1 MQYSF
6 LSILMFCCFV
16 DFTLVIVND
25 VNNNIL
31 KKRSQRRER
40 RRRRD
45 LYVNWL
51 TCGFNLIHLKRWAFL
66 AIVEGELTL
75 VSVSPFAQRIVLIF
89 QRVRL
94 CPHTLGKC
102 KGGVCFQSNSML
114 WVSEWVLVSFQ
125 PLFHVGERSRKS
137 ALLFPASEL
146 FFWWGK
152 FSNKMLTKNY
162 KQVSTWIVLCDNQ
175 ITNILFTFICVKMLK
190 VVKIDSN
197 CFSCM
202 VDQLNQIPF

>member
-1 MQYSF
+1 
-6 LSILMFCCFV
+6 MFCCFV

-40 RRRRD
+40 RRRRN

-114 WVSEWVLVSFQ
+114 WVSECSFHFN
-125 PLFHVGERSRKS
+125 PFSMLGRARVKALCCSRRLNFFS
-137 ALLFPASEL
+137 GGGNFP
-146 FFWWGK
+146 
-152 FSNKMLTKNY
+152 TR
-162 KQVSTWIVLCDNQ
+162 C
-175 ITNILFTFICVKMLK
+175 
-190 VVKIDSN
+190 
-197 CFSCM
+197 
-202 VDQLNQIPF
+202 